1 MALWQG
7 RSKRKSTGGRLSSSR
22 SKKRFEIGREL
33 QQAKV
38 GGYNRKVARTRG
50 GGLKNRLLR
59 VEIASV
65 TSNKSGKTF
74 LSKILKV
81 VENRANP
88 NYVRQ
93 NIITKG
99 SVVETEKGNAKVTS
113 RPGQHG
119 IVNAVMLE
127 D

>member
-1 MALWQG
+1 M
-7 RSKRKSTGGRLSSSR
+7 
-22 SKKRFEIGREL
+22 
-33 QQAKV
+33 
-38 GGYNRKVARTRG
+38 
-50 GGLKNRLLR
+50 KNRLLR